1 MQSAHAPF
9 SASEAL
15 IDRERKEHALARFW
29 QIKQPATASHTKTL
43 TPRTHKSRNALLV
56 YHMLDLRVCGVG
68 RRRDGDV
75 TGRFKVLPHAIACE
89 TTGFVL
95 LLRF

>member
-15 IDRERKEHALARFW
+15 IDRERVNSTLW
-29 QIKQPATASHTKTL
+29 LGSGQIKQPATASHTKTL
-43 TPRTHKSRNALLV
+43 TPQTHKSRNALLV

-68 RRRDGDV
+68 RV
-75 TGRFKVLPHAIACE
+75 V
-89 TTGFVL
+89 
-95 LLRF
+95 